1 MAALPQQPENALIP
15 IYSIGTVAR
24 MLGISVFTLRMYE
37 REGLLIAHKADS
49 NQRRYSASDVERLQC
64 IRRAITEQKFSIP
77 AIKTIYAMVPCWDL
91 IGCSEDDRTTCPAF
105 LGHSQPCWSYEHKN
119 NACAKLECRACPV
132 YQQTTDCGK
141 IKESITSLAR
151 IV

>member
-1 MAALPQQPENALIP
+1 MAALPQQPDNALIP

-64 IRRAITEQKFSIP
+64 IRRAIT
-77 AIKTIYAMVPCWDL
+77 
-91 IGCSEDDRTTCPAF
+91 
-105 LGHSQPCWSYEHKN
+105 
-119 NACAKLECRACPV
+119 
-132 YQQTTDCGK
+132 
-141 IKESITSLAR
+141 
-151 IV
+151 